1 MATLSDPGSNDFN
14 DFGWAVAA
22 SGPRV
27 LVGSPQSDVGASG
40 AGIAYLYD
48 MTSATPTI
56 PVATLP
62 NPRPGVGNS
71 FGWAVAMENDTIL
84 AAAYNDD
91 TNAEDRGAVYIFAPR
106 PRLTVVP
113 AMPGLASISW
123 MTSNLSA
130 FVLQYTDRLA
140 PANWVSAPSGAANPV
155 TISTTNAARFYRLVQ
170 P

>member
-1 MATLSDPGSNDFN
+1 
-14 DFGWAVAA
+14 
-22 SGPRV
+22 
-27 LVGSPQSDVGASG
+27 
-40 AGIAYLYD
+40 
-48 MTSATPTI
+48 
-56 PVATLP
+56 
-62 NPRPGVGNS
+62 
-71 FGWAVAMENDTIL
+71 MENDTIL